1 MTDKNLI
8 YQAHAQFDKKN
19 TKVSMNKLQIVWVDN
34 SQKEKC
40 RQLTYMGFQSHLGSK
55 SKNLHSIF
63 FFAYPISNNFFK
75 SAQFYLI
82 PR

>member
-63 FFAYPISNNFFK
+63 FLPIQLAIIFLKVLS
-75 SAQFYLI
+75 ST
-82 PR
+82 